1 VRRSVPERPIRV
13 ILLLAACAPGPL
25 VLGAIDSG
33 LDNWQHPLPWS
44 LAILVAA
51 LLLLRGELHP
61 ALLDEEPAR
70 RAARYSLFVPP
81 LLLITA
87 VLFPH
92 TISWA
97 LLWALSLVLLYLLA
111 FAYVPRVRVAALA
124 VSSTLSFGLVLLDPS
139 MAWVLAAPGVAWF
152 ALPALETSARAR
164 LALTNASQ
172 PRLIWPLSGILACLS
187 VGVGVFTAAALLLP
201 SAQAD
206 YRQTGLLKTAG
217 SAPILPPGPPPSVP
231 WLELGALV
239 VIVVVTVVLFA
250 RFLAGSRRDAQQE
263 PDLPHDVTLLGKRSR
278 SPRATRPRST
288 RWEASPRLALIER
301 YLQHLSRLGLDPAPE
316 DTPAKL
322 LEGLPE
328 EERARARL
336 LAERFERARWSPQ
349 PVEAKDLSAAEAEA
363 SAIEAALAEAQDPK

>member
-1 VRRSVPERPIRV
+1 MRRSVPERPLRV
-13 ILLLAACAPGPL
+13 ALLLAACAPGPL

-33 LDNWQHPLPWS
+33 LDDWQHPLPWA

-97 LLWALSLVLLYLLA
+97 LLWALSLVSLYLLA

-124 VSSTLSFGLVLLDPS
+124 VASTLSFGLVLLDPS
-139 MAWVLAAPGVAWF
+139 VAWVLAAPGVAWF

-164 LALTNASQ
+164 LSLTAGSQ
-172 PRLIWPLSGILACLS
+172 PRLIWPLGGLLACLV
-187 VGVGVFTAAALLLP
+187 VGGGVFAGAAWLLP

-217 SAPILPPGPPPSVP
+217 SAPILPPGPPPNMP

-239 VIVVVTVVLFA
+239 VVVVVTIVLFA
-250 RFLAGSRRDAQQE
+250 RFLAGSRRDPERE
-263 PDLPHDVTLLGKRSR
+263 PELSQDVTLLGRR
-278 SPRATRPRST
+278 LRPERDPRPRST

-301 YLQHLSRLGLDPAPE
+301 YLGHLTRLGL
-316 DTPAKL
+316 TPSPRATPTRL
-322 LEGLPE
+322 LEELPE
-328 EERARARL
+328 EERERARQ
-336 LAERFERARWSPQ
+336 LAERFQRARWSPQ
-349 PVEAKDLSAAEAEA
+349 PVEASDLAAAESEAE
-363 SAIEAALAEAQDPK
+363 AIEAALAKGPPK